1 MPQLMGA
8 IVGDRDLR
16 ADSRDVRWGVL
27 GAGHISHRFASSL
40 KEVAG
45 ARLVAAAG
53 RTPAHVEEF
62 RRAFSIDAA
71 HGYAS
76 ADDNGCAAYDAL
88 IADPDVDAIYLALPH
103 GMHAHWA
110 CRALRAGKAVLCE
123 KPAVLSEEEAHTIA
137 SVSRE
142 CGAPFMEA
150 MKNRFCP
157 MRARVKDLLASG
169 ELGRIVSIESVQKL
183 DYGESPS
190 SYLLDPLQGGCLYD
204 MGCYA
209 VGWFEDL
216 LAGACEV
223 SSREVRWRDVS
234 GGRVDWADEIHMSV
248 GGIPIHMVCDGKAAY
263 QSRLTIACERGLLEI
278 ERLHRPELAHVKYP
292 DGRMLEINAPF
303 EVDDFYDEIQ
313 HATQLIQAGKL
324 ESSVMSLAA
333 TQRCAHIIDAIRL
346 TL

>member
-1 MPQLMGA
+1 
-8 IVGDRDLR
+8 
-16 ADSRDVRWGVL
+16 
-27 GAGHISHRFASSL
+27 
-40 KEVAG
+40 
-45 ARLVAAAG
+45 
-53 RTPAHVEEF
+53 
-62 RRAFSIDAA
+62 
-71 HGYAS
+71 
-76 ADDNGCAAYDAL
+76 
-88 IADPDVDAIYLALPH
+88 
-103 GMHAHWA
+103 MHAHWA

-157 MRARVKDLLASG
+157 MRTRVKNLLSSG
-169 ELGRIVSIESVQKL
+169 ELGCIVSIESVQKL
-183 DYGESPS
+183 DYGEPPS

-216 LAGACEV
+216 LAGVCEV
-223 SSREVRWRDVS
+223 SSREVRWRYVS
-234 GGRVDWADEIHMSV
+234 GGRVDWANEIHMSV

-263 QSRLTIACERGLLEI
+263 ESRLTIACERGSLEI
-278 ERLHRPELAHVKYP
+278 ERLHRPELAHVKYS

-303 EVDDFYDEIQ
+303 EVDDFYGEIQ
-313 HATQLIQAGKL
+313 HATQLIRAGKL
-324 ESSVMSLAA
+324 ESSVMPVAA
-333 TQRCAHIIDAIRL
+333 TQRCARIIDTIRL

>member
-1 MPQLMGA
+1 MGV
-8 IVGDRDLR
+8 IVGDRGLR
-16 ADSRDVRWGVL
+16 DDSRDVRWGVL
-27 GAGHISHRFASSL
+27 GAGRISHRFASSL
-40 KEVAG
+40 KEVDG

-62 RRAFSIDAA
+62 CRAFSIDTA

-76 ADDNGCAAYDAL
+76 AHDNGRAAYDAL

-103 GMHAHWA
+103 GMHTHWA

-123 KPAVLSEEEAHTIA
+123 KPAVLSEEEAHAIV

-142 CGAPFMEA
+142 CGVLFMEA

-190 SYLLDPLQGGCLYD
+190 GYLLDPLQGGCLYD

-216 LAGACEV
+216 LAGACDV
-223 SSREVRWRDVS
+223 SSREVRWRDVP
-234 GGRVDWADEIHMSV
+234 GGKVDWADDVRMSI
-248 GGIPIHMVCDGKAAY
+248 GGVPIHMVCDGMAEY
-263 QSRLTIACERGLLEI
+263 ESRLTIICERGSLKI
-278 ERLHRPELAHVKYP
+278 ERLHRPELAHVKYS
-292 DGRMLEINAPF
+292 DGRVIEIDALF
-303 EVDDFYDEIQ
+303 EVDDFYGEVS
-313 HATQLIQAGKL
+313 HATQLIQVGKL
-324 ESSVMSLAA
+324 ESPVMSLAA
-333 TQRCAHIIDAIRL
+333 TQGCAHIIDAIRL
-346 TL
+346 AP

>member
-1 MPQLMGA
+1 M
-8 IVGDRDLR
+8 
-16 ADSRDVRWGVL
+16 
-27 GAGHISHRFASSL
+27 
-40 KEVAG
+40 
-45 ARLVAAAG
+45 AAAG

-62 RRAFSIDAA
+62 CRAFSIDAA
-71 HGYAS
+71 HSYAT
-76 ADDNGCAAYDAL
+76 ADDSGDAAYDAL
-88 IADPDVDAIYLALPH
+88 IADPDVDAIYLAIPH

-123 KPAVLSEEEAHTIA
+123 KPAVLNEEEAHAIA

-142 CGAPFMEA
+142 CGVPFMEA

-157 MRARVKDLLASG
+157 MHTRVKGLLASG
-169 ELGRIVSIESVQKL
+169 ELGCIVSIESMQKL

-216 LAGACEV
+216 LAGACDV
-223 SSREVRWRDVS
+223 SSREVRWRDVL

-263 QSRLTIACERGLLEI
+263 ESRLMIACERGSVEI
-278 ERLHRPELAHVKYP
+278 ERLHRSELAHVKYS

-303 EVDDFYDEIQ
+303 DVDDFYGEIQ
-313 HATQLIQAGKL
+313 HATQLVQTGEL
-324 ESSVMSLAA
+324 ESPVMPLAA
-333 TQRCAHIIDAIRL
+333 TQRCAQIIDAIRL